1 MKKLTLL
8 LAAVL
13 TVLGAN
19 AWTVKF
25 TNPDNWTKVYA
36 YTFPVET
43 EGAWPGS
50 EMTKEG
56 DVWTLTGSSEEVPGK
71 IIFNNNNG
79 SQTANLDFVAEA
91 TYDMNGPVGAEMH
104 TYTVYFDN
112 STANWA
118 EVYAYTFQPEVFGG
132 WPGKKL
138 EKNADGLYVASYEAT
153 SEQSFG
159 GLIFNNGNGS
169 QTDGFTWENDATYNE
184 NGKVGD
190 EPVIKKF
197 GLVGSIAEQG
207 WNIGAPIEMEETEEN
222 VFSYGLESV
231 AEGALFKIATIAEYA
246 TEQEAWDNTYGAE
259 APLGSED
266 APNINVVNA
275 GPLNA
280 WLKSSSNFYF
290 AKAMTDVTITF
301 TYSADASVASTVTV
315 TGTVVENPAQ
325 IDATFNFSE
334 IAQSYPASDW
344 KLDGRGPNKLINV
357 TGTVFTSNGITLV
370 DEKTEETATDARLYL
385 SSGVYD
391 FRVYQKNIITIS
403 APEGFYIESI
413 EAYSVV
419 AASSSKL
426 ADITCDEDLVAAEAL
441 TANLPE
447 GMKSGRKWTPASNN
461 TLRQVVKLTPTN
473 KSGKRISLLNVV
485 AKQSPTSVEGIGE
498 DVDEN
503 APVEYY
509 NLNGVRVA
517 EPENG
522 IFIRRQGSKVTKI
535 IVR

>member
-159 GLIFNNGNGS
+159 GLIFNNGNGT
-169 QTDGFTWENDATYNE
+169 QTDGLTWETGATYNE

-207 WNIGAPIEMEETEEN
+207 WNIAAPIEMEETEEN

-231 AEGALFKIATIAEYA
+231 DEGALFKIATIAEYA
-246 TEQEAWDNTYGAE
+246 TDQEAWDNTYGAE

-301 TYSADASVASTVTV
+301 TYNATAGEASTVTV
-315 TGTVVENPAQ
+315 TGTVVDTPTQ
-325 IDATFNFSE
+325 ITATFNFDDLADSFE
-334 IAQSYPASDW
+334 DSQWTTDNGCPVNEHVFTNNNVTLVAEKGTASYDCRLWKAKGYEELRLYNGSTLKIAVPTGYYIETVTITAQSSSPNINTMSADYFT
-344 KLDGRGPNKLINV
+344 RGNV
-357 TGTVFTSNGITLV
+357 TKGA
-370 DEKTEETATDARLYL
+370 EW
-385 SSGVYD
+385 SS
-391 FRVYQKNIITIS
+391 
-403 APEGFYIESI
+403 
-413 EAYSVV
+413 V
-419 AASSSKL
+419 AA
-426 ADITCDEDLVAAEAL
+426 
-441 TANLPE
+441 
-447 GMKSGRKWTPASNN
+447 
-461 TLRQVVKLTPTN
+461 TLRGNIELKPSKTT
-473 KSGKRISLLNVV
+473 KISLVNVV
-485 AKQSPTSVEGIGE
+485 AKQSPTSVETIGE
-498 DVDEN
+498 DIDEN

>member
-25 TNPDNWTKVYA
+25 TNPDNWTTVNVYT
-36 YTFPVET
+36 YSPET
-43 EGAWPGS
+43 EGDWPGKA
-50 EMTKEG
+50 MTKDG
-56 DVWTLTGSSEEVPGK
+56 DVWTYTSASETEPAK
-71 IIFNNNNG
+71 IIFNG
-79 SQTANLDFVAEA
+79 TGAQTGNLDFVAGA

-118 EVYAYTFQPEVFGG
+118 EVYAYTFTPEVFGG

-153 SEQSFG
+153 SEQNFG
-159 GLIFNNGNGS
+159 GLIFNNGNGTK
-169 QTDGFTWENDATYNE
+169 TDDLIWETGATYNE

-197 GLVGSIAEQG
+197 GLVGTIADQG
-207 WNIGAPIEMEETEEN
+207 WNIAAPIEMEETEEN

-246 TEQEAWDNTYGAE
+246 TDQEAWDNTYGAE

-301 TYSADASVASTVTV
+301 TYNATAGEASTVTV
-315 TGTVVENPAQ
+315 TGTVVDTPAG
-325 IDATFNFSE
+325 IDATFNFPE
-334 IAQSYPASDW
+334 ICDAQPTDAW
-344 KLDGRGPNKLINV
+344 KRDGNTQNTYIDMTE
-357 TGTVFTSNGITLV
+357 TGFSSNGITMTC
-370 DEKTEETATDARLYL
+370 EKSASNAAGMRLYK
-385 SSGVYD
+385 SGNYKD
-391 FRVYQKNIITIS
+391 LRGYKNSPITI
-403 APEGFYIESI
+403 ACPKGYYIESI
-413 EAYSVV
+413 KAYSSSTAGT
-419 AASSSKL
+419 AALSTVT
-426 ADITCDEDLVAAEAL
+426 IDETLVSGAAL
-441 TANLPE
+441 TTDLPE
-447 GMKSGRKWTPASNN
+447 GMKCGYEWTPVSNS
-461 TLRQVVKLTPTN
+461 TLRQFITLTPT
-473 KSGKRISLLNVV
+473 KTTRFTIVNVV

>member
-118 EVYAYTFQPEVFGG
+118 EVYAYTFQPDVFGG

-138 EKNADGLYVASYEAT
+138 EKNGDGLYVASYEAT

-159 GLIFNNGNGS
+159 GLIFNNGNKGA
-169 QTDGFTWENDATYNE
+169 QTAELTWETGATYNE

-207 WNIGAPIEMEETEEN
+207 WNIAAPIEMEETGEN
-222 VFSYGLESV
+222 TFSYGLESV
-231 AEGALFKIATIAEYA
+231 AEGAAFKIATVGEG
-246 TEQEAWDNTYGAE
+246 WDGTFGAE
-259 APLGSED
+259 AEVAE
-266 APNINVVNA
+266 APVNIVA
-275 GPLNA
+275 GEAMNA
-280 WLKSSSNFYF
+280 WLGSASNFVF
-290 AKAMTDVTITF
+290 EKAMTDVTITF

-325 IDATFNFSE
+325 IDATFNFSD
-334 IAQSYPASDW
+334 IAQSYPASEW

-370 DEKTEETATDARLYL
+370 DEKTEETATDARLYV

-391 FRVYQKNIITIS
+391 FRVYQKNILTIS

-441 TANLPE
+441 TADLPE

>member
-25 TNPDNWTKVYA
+25 TNPDNWTKVNV
-36 YTFPVET
+36 YTFSPET
-43 EGAWPGS
+43 EGVWPGKA
-50 EMTKEG
+50 MTKDG
-56 DVWTLTGSSEEVPGK
+56 DVWTYTSASETEPAK
-71 IIFNNNNG
+71 IIFNG
-79 SQTANLDFVAEA
+79 TGGQTGNLDFVAGA

-159 GLIFNNGNGS
+159 GLIFNNGNGT

-190 EPVIKKF
+190 EPVAKKF

-246 TEQEAWDNTYGAE
+246 TDQEAWDNTYGAE

-301 TYSADASVASTVTV
+301 TYNATAGEASTVTV

-334 IAQSYPASDW
+334 IAQSYPASEW
-344 KLDGRGPNKLINV
+344 KLDGRGPNKQIVV
-357 TGTVFTSNGITLV
+357 TGKEFESNGITIV
-370 DEKTEETATDARLYL
+370 DNKNDGANDARLYQ

-391 FRVYQKNIITIS
+391 LRVYQNNNITIS
-403 APEGFYIESI
+403 APDGFYIESVA
-413 EAYSVV
+413 AYSVV
-419 AASSSKL
+419 SASSSKL
-426 ADITCDEDLVAAEAL
+426 ADITCDEDLVNAEAL
-441 TANLPE
+441 TTDLPE
-447 GMKSGRKWTPASNN
+447 GMKSGRKWTPKN
-461 TLRQVVKLTPTN
+461 TDSLRQVFVLPITN
-473 KSGKRISLLNVV
+473 KSGKRISLVNVV